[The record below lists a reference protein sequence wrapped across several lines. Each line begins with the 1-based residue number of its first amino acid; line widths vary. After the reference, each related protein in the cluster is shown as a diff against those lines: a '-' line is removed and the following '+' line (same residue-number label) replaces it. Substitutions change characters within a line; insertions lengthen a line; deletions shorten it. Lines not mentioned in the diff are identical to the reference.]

1 MLSDSVTAGGALH
14 RTNQSDLLTEEVRCE
29 MTNWNRT
36 ANMPTTAFNVHPR
49 SRQTTQTPLPR
60 PHPVIPSVTL
70 QPHSFMFCQAPSA
83 PFSSHAPL
91 GRLQKSIYVNCQH
104 TSDIK
109 IFKSTYCDS
118 EPGCVMPNLLNLSP
132 LEMVRLYQIYCN
144 IMVLDPCGL
153 RYGSLGFLALIF
165 KLSYFPSCLRV
176 LGEIW
181 ASNVLLK
188 RSLLTLLT
196 DSISL
201 ARCLFTKVR
210 VLWCWICF
218 V

>member
-1 MLSDSVTAGGALH
+1 MYVSLNLSKSSAELSLHGWIRRWAFLTVSSLMLSDSVTAGGALH

-29 MTNWNRT
+29 MTNWNKT

-144 IMVLDPCGL
+144 IMV
-153 RYGSLGFLALIF
+153 
-165 KLSYFPSCLRV
+165 
-176 LGEIW
+176 
-181 ASNVLLK
+181 
-188 RSLLTLLT
+188 
-196 DSISL
+196 
-201 ARCLFTKVR
+201 
-210 VLWCWICF
+210 
-218 V
+218 